1 MSPPQ
6 SITMAV
12 RRQQSTGDDEE
23 GAKFDYTRATGDRF
37 SPFPPPPGSRRRK
50 KNLRQI
56 KSSHLRSFAESPVE
70 TDLPFSLRNLFPS
83 YSPSLF
89 PPLHSPKIQCHGQ
102 SPLPPPSQ
110 HDPFIRGG
118 SKGAA
123 DFLLLG
129 RWRRITL
136 FTMCKRLT
144 EFSNRRP
151 GLCRKALLLLLLI
164 PSPELELEKANH
176 VAAVVPLSA
185 SCSPPFC
192 LMNYG
197 FLSFSI
203 LLLMRARKVLEVT
216 SRGMRRKKNFPQ
228 SFPPTFQY
236 IWVYYLLRLFFWG
249 REPLL

>member
-6 SITMAV
+6 SITIAV

-37 SPFPPPPGSRRRK
+37 SPFSASAWFPKEGGK
-50 KNLRQI
+50 ILRQI

-70 TDLPFSLRNLFPS
+70 MDLPFSLRNLFPF
-83 YSPSLF
+83 YSSSLF

-102 SPLPPPSQ
+102 SPPPPSSPSQ

-151 GLCRKALLLLLLI
+151 GLCRK
-164 PSPELELEKANH
+164 S
-176 VAAVVPLSA
+176 
-185 SCSPPFC
+185 SPPPDS
-192 LMNYG
+192 L
-197 FLSFSI
+197 
-203 LLLMRARKVLEVT
+203 K
-216 SRGMRRKKNFPQ
+216 P
-228 SFPPTFQY
+228 
-236 IWVYYLLRLFFWG
+236 
-249 REPLL
+249 